1 MSDTSPNESLNH
13 SQYHVYYILILT
25 LCLIVVFLN
34 IVGFF
39 KFRAYSNNSSAMLI
53 LLNISMFSW
62 TAFVFATCIWK
73 D

>member
-1 MSDTSPNESLNH
+1 MSDTSPNETLNLNK
-13 SQYHVYYILILT
+13 YNVYYIVILT
-25 LCLIVVFLN
+25 LSLIVVFLN

-62 TAFVFATCIWK
+62 TAIVFATCIWK